1 LLQRTPHE
9 RQRATLT
16 RMERHYLGSPA
27 SDPLYSSVT
36 HDDWRLL
43 RLLNLF
49 RTGVAAAFCLLY
61 LFNKLLPPLGSTNPL
76 LFFAASLLYLF
87 LSLLLWFS
95 LSRRKIQFSSQVYAS
110 AIVDAL
116 LVTALMHS
124 SGGIESGLGVL
135 LVVTIAAATIVVSQ
149 RTALGLAAFAT
160 IMILLQQFYAGLDSH
175 KQSSYPIAG
184 FLGVTYFATAILVY
198 ALAKRIRESEA
209 LAQKRGIDLA
219 NLAQLTEHII
229 QRMQTGVLVVDQQGI
244 VRLINEAAAQMLSIN
259 PNTKELSLGYLSAA
273 LAAQWHHW
281 QTTADFNPAA
291 IHLAQFHIDIMPRFA
306 KISDTAEGGALIFL
320 QDMAALAQQAQQLQL
335 ASLGRLTASIA
346 HEIRNPLGA
355 ISHAGQLLAESEQI
369 DKNDKRLTKII
380 LDHSQRINT
389 IVENV
394 MSVSR
399 RRPSN
404 VELVALQPFLQRFV
418 SEYSSG
424 QNVEKNVFAIEVEP
438 ADLHVRFDASH
449 LQQILVNLC
458 DNALRHCDRTQH
470 LPLVI
475 LRAGYIKQATRP
487 HLDVIDNG
495 AGVAPEALAHL
506 FEPFF
511 TTNVQ
516 GSGLGLYLSRELAE
530 ANQAHLNYIS
540 SDQPQSVFR
549 LTFQD
554 PRRQFE

>member
-1 LLQRTPHE
+1 
-9 RQRATLT
+9 
-16 RMERHYLGSPA
+16 METHYLGKDT
-27 SDPLYSSVT
+27 SDPTTSLVT
-36 HDDWRLL
+36 QDEWRLL
-43 RLLNLF
+43 TLLNLF
-49 RTGVAAAFCLLY
+49 RTGVAATFCLLY
-61 LFNKLLPPLGSTNPL
+61 LFNKLLPPLGSTNPA
-76 LFFAASLLYLF
+76 LFFKASLLYLL
-87 LSLLLWFS
+87 LSLLLWFF
-95 LSRRKIQFSSQVYAS
+95 LSRRKLQFSNQVYTS
-110 AIVDAL
+110 AIVDAV

-135 LVVTIAAATIVVSQ
+135 LVVSIAATTIVVRR

-160 IMILLQQFYAGLDSH
+160 IMVLLQQFYAGLESH
-175 KQSSYPIAG
+175 KQNSYPIAG

-209 LAQKRGIDLA
+209 LAKKRGIDLA

-229 QRMQTGVLVVDQQGI
+229 QRMQTGVLVVDHQGV

-259 PNTKELSLGYLSAA
+259 PNTKELSLSYLSAA
-273 LAAQWHHW
+273 LAAQWRHW
-281 QTTADFNPAA
+281 QDHTDYNPEA
-291 IHLAQFHIDIMPRFA
+291 IHLAQSHLDIMPRFA
-306 KISDTAEGGALIFL
+306 RISDSPEGGTLIFL

-355 ISHAGQLLAESEQI
+355 ISHAGQLLAESVHI
-369 DKNDKRLTKII
+369 DKNDIRLTQII
-380 LDHSQRINT
+380 LDHSQRLNT

-404 VELVALQPFLQRFV
+404 VELFALLPFLQRFV
-418 SEYSSG
+418 TDYTGG
-424 QNVEKNVFAIEVEP
+424 QNVDKNSFAIEVNP
-438 ADLHVRFDASH
+438 ADMQVRFDASH

-458 DNALRHCDRTQH
+458 DNALRHRQ
-470 LPLVI
+470 PVKENPAVI
-475 LRAGYIKQATRP
+475 LRAGYTTKQATRP

-495 AGVAPEALAHL
+495 PGVSAEVLVHL

-516 GSGLGLYLSRELAE
+516 GSGLGLYISRELAE

-540 SDQPQSVFR
+540 SNVPQGIFR